1 MANKKDKQ
9 KELINICTQVKR
21 TIKTK
26 FSNGTITKISKTE
39 AFDMVSKRLG
49 LASSRTLWRNSE
61 RKSYLDNWFSKL
73 ETELEEIIDNNNY
86 TNKSNNNIVTISS
99 TTEKIDDIDT
109 LINKYNEALNLIK
122 TYEAAIKVLREEN
135 DTLRMGVVPRYGK
148 ID

>member
-61 RKSYLDNWFSKL
+61 RKSYL
-73 ETELEEIIDNNNY
+73 E
-86 TNKSNNNIVTISS
+86 
-99 TTEKIDDIDT
+99 
-109 LINKYNEALNLIK
+109 
-122 TYEAAIKVLREEN
+122 
-135 DTLRMGVVPRYGK
+135 
-148 ID
+148 

>member
-73 ETELEEIIDNNNY
+73 ETELEEIIDNNN
-86 TNKSNNNIVTISS
+86 IVTISS

>member
-1 MANKKDKQ
+1 MASKKDKQ

>member
-109 LINKYNEALNLIK
+109 LINKYNEALNLIQ

>member
-26 FSNGTITKISKTE
+26 FSNGTMTKISKIE
-39 AFDMVSKRLG
+39 AFEMISKKLG
-49 LASSRTLWRNSE
+49 LASSRSLWKSSE